1 MAIYA
6 DLKNRKTVT
15 YKDLSFD
22 FTANPQTG
30 DVATVRDDVSV
41 KRGIKNILL
50 TSPYERL
57 FQPEVGSGIK
67 KLLFEPM
74 TPITEQRLS
83 DACRDAIDAWETRA
97 SVISIAVIPE
107 EEYNRYRVAIKF
119 SINNS
124 LIEEQIDV
132 LLNRER

>member
-1 MAIYA
+1 MPTY
-6 DLKNRKTVT
+6 KKS

-30 DVATVRDDVSV
+30 DVATVKDAVSV

-50 TSPYERL
+50 TAPFERL

-67 KLLFEPM
+67 NILFEPM
-74 TPITEQRLS
+74 TPLTEQRLS
-83 DACRDAIDAWETRA
+83 DACRDAIDAWEKRA
-97 SVISIAVIPE
+97 SVINIAVISE

-124 LIEEQIDV
+124 LVTEQVDV
-132 LLNRER
+132 FLSRER

>member
-1 MAIYA
+1 MATNKKSYA
-6 DLKNRKTVT
+6 
-15 YKDLSFD
+15 DLSFD

-30 DVATVRDDVSV
+30 DVATVKDAISV

-50 TSPYERL
+50 TSTFERL

-67 KLLFEPM
+67 QMLFEPM
-74 TPITEQRLS
+74 TPLTEQRLS
-83 DACRDAIDAWETRA
+83 DACRDAIDAWEKRA
-97 SVISIAVIPE
+97 SVIDIAVISE

-124 LIEEQIDV
+124 LETEQVDV
-132 LLNRER
+132 CLNRER

>member
-1 MAIYA
+1 MPTY
-6 DLKNRKTVT
+6 KKS

-30 DVATVRDDVSV
+30 DVATVKDAVSV

-50 TSPYERL
+50 TSPFERL
-57 FQPEVGSGIK
+57 FQPEVGSGIENI
-67 KLLFEPM
+67 LFEPM
-74 TPITEQRLS
+74 TPLTEQRLS
-83 DACRDAIDAWETRA
+83 DACRDAIEAWEKRA
-97 SVISIAVIPE
+97 SVIDITVIPE

-124 LIEEQIDV
+124 LITEQVDV
-132 LLNRER
+132 FLNRER

>member
-1 MAIYA
+1 MPTY
-6 DLKNRKTVT
+6 KKS

-30 DVATVRDDVSV
+30 DVATVKDAVSV

-50 TSPYERL
+50 TAPFERL
-57 FQPEVGSGIK
+57 FQPEFGSGIK
-67 KLLFEPM
+67 NILFEPM
-74 TPITEQRLS
+74 TPLTEQRLS
-83 DACRDAIDAWETRA
+83 DACADAIDAWEKRA
-97 SVISIAVIPE
+97 SVINIAVISE

-124 LIEEQIDV
+124 LETEQVDV
-132 LLNRER
+132 FLNRER

>member
-1 MAIYA
+1 MATY
-6 DLKNRKTVT
+6 KKS

-30 DVATVRDDVSV
+30 DVATVKDAVSV

-50 TSPYERL
+50 TAPFERL

-67 KLLFEPM
+67 NILFEPM
-74 TPITEQRLS
+74 TPLTEQRLS
-83 DACRDAIDAWETRA
+83 DACADAIDAWEKRA
-97 SVISIAVIPE
+97 SVIDITVISE

-124 LIEEQIDV
+124 LVEEQVDV
-132 LLNRER
+132 FLNRER

>member
-1 MAIYA
+1 MATNKKSYA
-6 DLKNRKTVT
+6 DLS
-15 YKDLSFD
+15 LD

-30 DVATVRDDVSV
+30 DVATVKDAVSV

-50 TSPYERL
+50 TAPFERL

-67 KLLFEPM
+67 NLLFEPM
-74 TPITEQRLS
+74 TPLTEQRLS
-83 DACRDAIDAWETRA
+83 DACADAIDAWEKRA
-97 SVISIAVIPE
+97 SVIDIAVIPE

-124 LIEEQIDV
+124 LETEQVDV
-132 LLNRER
+132 FLNRER

>member
-1 MAIYA
+1 MP
-6 DLKNRKTVT
+6 R
-15 YKDLSFD
+15 YKKSYIDLSFD

-30 DVATVRDDVSV
+30 DVATVKDADSV

-50 TSPYERL
+50 TAPFERL

-67 KLLFEPM
+67 NMLFEPM
-74 TPITEQRLS
+74 TPLTEQRLS
-83 DACRDAIDAWETRA
+83 DACRDAIDAWEKRA
-97 SVISIAVIPE
+97 SVIDITVISE

-124 LIEEQIDV
+124 LITEEVDV
-132 LLNRER
+132 FLNRER

>member
-1 MAIYA
+1 MP
-6 DLKNRKTVT
+6 T
-15 YKDLSFD
+15 YKKSYADLSFD

-30 DVATVRDDVSV
+30 DVATVKDAVSV

-50 TSPYERL
+50 TAPFERL

-67 KLLFEPM
+67 NMLFEPM
-74 TPITEQRLS
+74 TPLTEQRLS
-83 DACRDAIDAWETRA
+83 DACADAIDAWEKRA
-97 SVISIAVIPE
+97 SVIDITVISE

-124 LIEEQIDV
+124 LITEQVDV
-132 LLNRER
+132 FLNRER

>member
-1 MAIYA
+1 MA
-6 DLKNRKTVT
+6 T
-15 YKDLSFD
+15 YKKSYADLSFD

-30 DVATVRDDVSV
+30 DVATVKDAVSV

-50 TSPYERL
+50 TSPFERL

-67 KLLFEPM
+67 NLLFEPM
-74 TPITEQRLS
+74 TPLTEQRLS
-83 DACRDAIDAWETRA
+83 DACADAIDAWEKRA
-97 SVISIAVIPE
+97 SVIDITVISE

-124 LIEEQIDV
+124 LETEQVDV
-132 LLNRER
+132 FLNRER

>member
-1 MAIYA
+1 MPTY
-6 DLKNRKTVT
+6 KKS

-30 DVATVRDDVSV
+30 DVATVKDAVSV

-50 TSPYERL
+50 TAPFERL

-67 KLLFEPM
+67 NILFEPM
-74 TPITEQRLS
+74 TPLTEQRLS
-83 DACRDAIDAWETRA
+83 DACRDAIDAWEKRA
-97 SVISIAVIPE
+97 SVIDIAVIAE
-107 EEYNRYRVAIKF
+107 EDYNRYRVAIKF

-124 LIEEQIDV
+124 LITEQVDV
-132 LLNRER
+132 FLNRER

>member
-1 MAIYA
+1 MATY
-6 DLKNRKTVT
+6 KKS

-30 DVATVRDDVSV
+30 DVATVKDAVSV

-50 TSPYERL
+50 TAPFERL

-67 KLLFEPM
+67 NMLFEPM
-74 TPITEQRLS
+74 TPLTEQRLS
-83 DACRDAIDAWETRA
+83 DACRDAIEAWEKRA
-97 SVISIAVIPE
+97 SVIDIAVISE

-124 LIEEQIDV
+124 LDTEQVDV
-132 LLNRER
+132 FLNRER